1 MPHRAPTGLKLLQ
14 TLHHR
19 LSIFLRLVR
28 LNLCD
33 QRLSLLLVLYLLG
46 LLRREGLLTTL
57 EKIIL
62 CRLETFPQLLIR
74 LSWGIP
80 YRFPTLLEGY
90 QLLLRIIP
98 LLAILQRLRL
108 QAKILLLL
116 HILLPYGILLLLV
129 RPTAVEE
136 FAAHAKEHIPNIRLA
151 PRHRERLLERLL
163 QRHHLG
169 RR

>member
-14 TLHHR
+14 TLHNL
-19 LSIFLRLVR
+19 LSILTRLIR
-28 LNLCD
+28 LNLCY
-33 QRLSLLLVLYLLG
+33 QRLPLLLVLNLLCP
-46 LLRREGLLTTL
+46 LRREGFLTTF

-62 CRLETFPQLLIR
+62 RRFETFPQLLIR
-74 LSWGIP
+74 LSRGIP
-80 YRFPTLLEGY
+80 YRFPTLLKGD
-90 QLLLRIIP
+90 QLLLRVIP
-98 LLAILQRLRL
+98 LLAILQSLRL

-116 HILLPYGILLLLV
+116 HILFPYGILLLLV
-129 RPTAVEE
+129 RPTAIEE